1 MKNNESVKI
10 QDSKQ
15 YGAFFS
21 CSDFNIYDALEDFII
36 ENYDFP
42 IYIRQLPTET
52 EIYFNPVQNL
62 ETLSSIL
69 VNFFENS

>member
-1 MKNNESVKI
+1 MKNNGTVKI
-10 QDSKQ
+10 QDSKL

-21 CSDFNIYDALEDFII
+21 CSDFNIYDALEDFIV

-42 IYIRQLPTET
+42 SYIRQQPTET

-62 ETLSSIL
+62 GTLHSIL
-69 VNFFENS
+69 VDFFENS